1 MSPDRRAGASAPPA
15 LSTCVDTRL
24 YARKQVYADII
35 ASGLSLFGSPR
46 TVADKLARLADMGL
60 DHVMSLHNFGLL
72 SQDLVLDSMR
82 GLMEEAMPLSGVASA
97 PPSPPEPA
105 VSHGASDE
113 RLPGSE
119 PGPHASGAGPL
130 RHRRHGGDRRGAQGR
145 SA

>member
-1 MSPDRRAGASAPPA
+1 MSPRPTRWRASARPA
-15 LSTCVDTRL
+15 LSTCTWTRL

-82 GLMEEAMPLSGVASA
+82 GLMEEAMPLSGVASVDA
-97 PPSPPEPA
+97 QPA
-105 VSHGASDE
+105 
-113 RLPGSE
+113 
-119 PGPHASGAGPL
+119 
-130 RHRRHGGDRRGAQGR
+130 
-145 SA
+145 

>member
-1 MSPDRRAGASAPPA
+1 MSPRPTRWRASAPPA
-15 LSTCVDTRL
+15 LSTCTRDTRPA
-24 YARKQVYADII
+24 ARKQVYADII

-97 PPSPPEPA
+97 AAQPA
-105 VSHGASDE
+105 
-113 RLPGSE
+113 
-119 PGPHASGAGPL
+119 
-130 RHRRHGGDRRGAQGR
+130 
-145 SA
+145 